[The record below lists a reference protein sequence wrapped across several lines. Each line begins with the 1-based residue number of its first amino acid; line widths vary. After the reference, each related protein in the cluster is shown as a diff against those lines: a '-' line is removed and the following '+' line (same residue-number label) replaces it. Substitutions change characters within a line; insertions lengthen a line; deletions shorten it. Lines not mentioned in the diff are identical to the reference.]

1 MSSVTSYCPALRG
14 SWGGGYEGGV
24 HLFTPREGR
33 CEKEQ
38 EGGGEGGVGDKEAVQ
53 GTKRKRQKK
62 EEGRW
67 IANRKHCQ

>member
-33 CEKEQ
+33 CEEKKRARK
-38 EGGGEGGVGDKEAVQ
+38 GGARGNKEAVQ
-53 GTKRKRQKK
+53 GTKRKRKK
-62 EEGRW
+62 KGGG
-67 IANRKHCQ
+67 